1 MARSAQR
8 SRGYMVVATFTAAPA
23 ITGTAQVGQT
33 LTATNGTI
41 VGGAFSSRRWF
52 RDDSP
57 ISGATGAT
65 YVVQAGDVGKKITQE
80 VTALLTPGGT
90 VTKLSAP
97 TATVIA

>member
-1 MARSAQR
+1 
-8 SRGYMVVATFTAAPA
+8 MVVTTFTVAPV

-41 VGGAFSSRRWF
+41 VGGAFAGRRWF
-52 RDDSP
+52 RDGSP
-57 ISGATGAT
+57 ISGATAST
-65 YVVQAGDVGKKITQE
+65 YVVQAGDLGKKVTQE
-80 VTALLTPGGT
+80 VTALLTTGGR